1 VLAYIGGRADVP
13 MMRDRLPC
21 QLRDRR
27 SFPWSD
33 DQRRNRHHSRR
44 LHVTPSFELLY
55 AHDTRSAAPDLWDE
69 DIDKLRLAAEA
80 ITTWSPIRDEALTC
94 PLLHYPRSDLN
105 PARSSSVKIFGC
117 SQAAK

>member
-1 VLAYIGGRADVP
+1 MLAYIGGRADVP
-13 MMRDRLPC
+13 MMRDRLPS

-27 SFPWSD
+27 SNPWSN

-44 LHVTPSFELLY
+44 LHVTPTFELLY
-55 AHDTRSAAPDLWDE
+55 AHDTRGAAPDLWDE
-69 DIDKLRLAAEA
+69 GIDKLRLAAEA
-80 ITTWSPIRDEALTC
+80 ITTWSAIRDEALSC
-94 PLLHYPRSDLN
+94 ALHYPRSDLN